1 MTLDDNPTADSDDP
15 IVLARVAHDTE
26 AAIIVNALKRRG
38 LFAKSAGEFT
48 AGFRAEAPG
57 DVKILVRKS
66 EMAAAREVLEDIRS
80 DEEIDWSKVDV
91 GDPES

>member
-1 MTLDDNPTADSDDP
+1 MNRHDDPSVDSDKP
-15 IVLARVAHDTE
+15 IVLACVRHDTE

-38 LFAKSAGEFT
+38 LFAKSAGEYT

-66 EMAAAREVLEDIRS
+66 EIAAAREVLADIRS
-80 DEEIDWSKVDV
+80 DEEIDWSQVDV